1 MKLSKEDII
10 KLAKENYKYII
21 SIVAL
26 VVVIIV
32 LATCTSNSSKNTE
45 KTTGDIVAV
54 ENQENISANKN
65 DNAFKQD
72 AYPEVNELV
81 NKYFSAAA
89 AGDIE
94 TLKTIIW
101 PFDENQQNL
110 ISQLSQYIESYN
122 NISCYTKIGP
132 VKDSYFVS
140 VYHDTKFVDIE
151 TLAPGVTTLYIHRDE
166 TSGALY
172 IDNRPQEELEPEV
185 IAFNQDYIHAEDV
198 VELKNSVDAKAQ
210 EVLVADE
217 KLKSFV
223 EGTYQQIYVNFYAAI
238 QKANEQTQAE
248 QNADTPADTPE
259 QNAETPANGAT
270 TVYAT
275 DMVNIRKEPDTNAE
289 IIGMTDFGSS
299 YTLVEN
305 MADGWT
311 KIDMDGAIGYIK
323 SEFLSETSPDS
334 NAQGNGETAGNNGS
348 IAAGD
353 SIYLLTTVNV
363 RAAADENS
371 EKLGVAYE
379 GETIKVVTAD
389 ENGWTKINWN
399 GKEGYVKTEFLK

>member
-26 VVVIIV
+26 VVV
-32 LATCTSNSSKNTE
+32 ATCTSSSSKNTE

-210 EVLVADE
+210 EVL
-217 KLKSFV
+217 
-223 EGTYQQIYVNFYAAI
+223 
-238 QKANEQTQAE
+238 
-248 QNADTPADTPE
+248 
-259 QNAETPANGAT
+259 
-270 TVYAT
+270 
-275 DMVNIRKEPDTNAE
+275 
-289 IIGMTDFGSS
+289 
-299 YTLVEN
+299 
-305 MADGWT
+305 
-311 KIDMDGAIGYIK
+311 
-323 SEFLSETSPDS
+323 
-334 NAQGNGETAGNNGS
+334 
-348 IAAGD
+348 
-353 SIYLLTTVNV
+353 
-363 RAAADENS
+363 AAD
-371 EKLGVAYE
+371 
-379 GETIKVVTAD
+379 
-389 ENGWTKINWN
+389 
-399 GKEGYVKTEFLK
+399 